1 MPDLQ
6 QALFQQKQ
14 FEFCAHLR
22 DPNHVA
28 LPAQQEAR
36 RVKIYSDLLFNNLL
50 GFVSTGF
57 PVLKSF
63 YSESEWKARV
73 RQFFVEYRCH
83 SPYFREIQA
92 QFIDFLQNHYQP
104 DAIDPPFLLEL
115 AHYEWVELLLDT
127 TEAEVEPQGFDAN
140 GDLLRQIPVVS
151 PLVYLLAY
159 QWPVHKL
166 DAENYYPAE
175 PPEENTYLIVFRD
188 RQDQVQ
194 FVEANPVTAKLLEML
209 QENKQSSGQQLLE
222 LLAEE
227 IKHPQPGLVIENGLQ
242 TLNEFH
248 QMGVLLGVKIN
259 QTE

>member
-6 QALFQQKQ
+6 QSLFQQKQ
-14 FEFCAHLR
+14 FEFCAYLR
-22 DPNHVA
+22 DPDHVD

-50 GFVSTGF
+50 GFVSAGF
-57 PVLKSF
+57 PVLKGF
-63 YSESEWKARV
+63 YSETEWKALV
-73 RQFFVEYRCH
+73 RQFFIEYRCH
-83 SPYFREIQA
+83 SPYFREIPV

-104 DAIDPPFLLEL
+104 GEIDPPFLLEL

-127 TEAEVEPQGFDAN
+127 SEAEIDPQGFDAN
-140 GDLLRQIPVVS
+140 GDLLQQIPVVS
-151 PLVYLLAY
+151 SLVNLLAY

-194 FVEANPVTAKLLEML
+194 FIEANPVTARLLEML
-209 QENKQSSGQQLLE
+209 QGNNKASGQQLLE
-222 LLAEE
+222 VLAEE
-227 IKHPQPGLVIENGLQ
+227 IKHPQPELLIEAGQ
-242 TLNEFH
+242 QILNEFH
-248 QMGVLLGVKIN
+248 QLGVVLGGVSKH
-259 QTE
+259 E